1 MSATQRIRL
10 VDEVV
15 RRLAAALRAIT
26 LYAPGHP
33 LVERSINSFAEVLNI
48 MHSSSSSVTIGIV
61 GDDLVVQDT
70 PIPRAAENMEK
81 LVRQFRQAGIE
92 RIVIDK
98 GVAVERA
105 DDARADTG
113 RRHGDAGIERQS
125 STS

>member
-10 VDEVV
+10 VDEVI

-48 MHSSSSSVTIGIV
+48 MHSSSPSVTIGIV

-70 PIPRAAENMEK
+70 PIPRAAENME
-81 LVRQFRQAGIE
+81 QAGS
-92 RIVIDK
+92 
-98 GVAVERA
+98 AVPPGRHRA
-105 DDARADTG
+105 DRHRPGRG
-113 RRHGDAGIERQS
+113 RRAS
-125 STS
+125 